1 VSRPA
6 VDESRRRFIKAIG
19 GLGAL
24 FTLASF
30 VHLGSFF
37 VPTTVATKRQQIL
50 DVKTGLPVRP
60 SLLADNQVVT
70 FVYPRTGNPTL
81 DSDPFRLCQ
90 LIKLPAKIQ
99 RPRQLEASFA
109 GKQYLVDEVP
119 PERRLVAYS
128 IVCVHLMCLATYTP
142 SLSIIAC
149 PCHGSLY
156 EPVYG
161 RAIDGPAYLQP
172 APNNALPEVKIEV
185 GDDGTLYATDI
196 IGTVGTGRYV
206 VQVSALTGRRVA

>member
-1 VSRPA
+1 VGASG
-6 VDESRRRFIKAIG
+6 VDESRRRFLKAVG

-37 VPTTVATKRQQIL
+37 VPTSVSIRRQQIL
-50 DVKTGLPVRP
+50 DAKTGLPVRP
-60 SLLADNQVVT
+60 ELLQENQAVT

-90 LIKLPAKIQ
+90 LIKLPARLQ
-99 RPRQLEASFA
+99 RPPQIEASFL
-109 GKQYLVDEVP
+109 GKDLLVDEVP
-119 PERRLVAYS
+119 QDRRLVAYS
-128 IVCVHLMCLATYTP
+128 IVCVHLMCLVNYTP
-142 SLSIIAC
+142 SLAIIAC
-149 PCHGSLY
+149 PCHGSMY

-172 APNNALPEVKIEV
+172 PPNNALPEVEIEV
-185 GDDGTLYATDI
+185 GEDGTLYAKDI

-206 VQVSALTGRRVA
+206 TKVSAMTGRRLS